1 MESLCLSS
9 KTTVDLLTLSLLGN
23 LPGKPKRGLLV
34 ADVNSSRV
42 SRSPGFTGEPQVLSE
57 SSFHVPIT
65 DIRLK
70 TVYLITLLET
80 FWFTYVT

>member
-1 MESLCLSS
+1 MESLCLSFE
-9 KTTVDLLTLSLLGN
+9 TTFDLTLSLLGN
-23 LPGKPKRGLLV
+23 LPGKLV

-42 SRSPGFTGEPQVLSE
+42 PGSPGFTGEPQGLSE

-70 TVYLITLLET
+70 TVYLIRLLET
-80 FWFTYVT
+80 FWFSYVT